1 VAEDT
6 ADTGTDN
13 VEVTAD
19 KPDELAS
26 LRSEMEQMKRELAAS
41 RAEKSAE
48 SDRRTQAEQRA
59 LSAEER
65 RIMAEET
72 ACKSTIDSY
81 NTEADNIEAEISR
94 LADEPGHGAEIAKL
108 NRRLSSITAKVQT
121 EEQRQQW
128 LAGQRE
134 RAKAEAAAPA
144 DTGPKLA
151 NGTPLSQFQPVVQQ
165 WFKDHPRTL
174 TDETYL
180 KKAIAAAS
188 YARDVH
194 GLVENTPE
202 YFEFVER
209 EADGRPAA
217 QPQRRA
223 AQEDEEGEELET
235 TVQRPQT
242 RAAGPGAMRE
252 AMAAVA
258 PPSRTAASQ
267 SGTGS
272 RRQPLLTAEEKEVA
286 DSLFADRFANPADR
300 YVHYADRK
308 KMMMARKPGQFGAN

>member
-1 VAEDT
+1 MAEDT
-6 ADTGTDN
+6 AETGTDN
-13 VEVTAD
+13 VEVIAD
-19 KPDELAS
+19 KPDELAA
-26 LRSEMEQMKRELAAS
+26 LRTEMEQMKRELAAS

-48 SDRRTQAEQRA
+48 SDRRSQAEQRA

-81 NTEADNIEAEISR
+81 NTEADNIEAEIAR

-121 EEQRQQW
+121 EEQRQTW
-128 LAGQRE
+128 LATQRE
-134 RAKAEAAAPA
+134 RAKTEAAAPA
-144 DTGPKLA
+144 DNGPKLA

-188 YARDVH
+188 YAKDVH
-194 GLVENTPE
+194 GLAENSPE

-209 EADGRPAA
+209 EAEGRAQAA
-217 QPQRRA
+217 PQR
-223 AQEDEEGEELET
+223 QDPEDEGEELDA
-235 TVQRPQT
+235 TVRKPQQ
-242 RAAGPGAMRE
+242 RAAGPGSMRA

-258 PPSRTAASQ
+258 PPSRNAATQ
-267 SGTGS
+267 SGGNGAK
-272 RRQPLLTAEEKEVA
+272 RAPMLTADEREVA
-286 DSLFADRFANPADR
+286 DKIYGDKFANPADR
-300 YVHYADRK
+300 YVHYADMKKYQAERK
-308 KMMMARKPGQFGAN
+308 RHGFGAN